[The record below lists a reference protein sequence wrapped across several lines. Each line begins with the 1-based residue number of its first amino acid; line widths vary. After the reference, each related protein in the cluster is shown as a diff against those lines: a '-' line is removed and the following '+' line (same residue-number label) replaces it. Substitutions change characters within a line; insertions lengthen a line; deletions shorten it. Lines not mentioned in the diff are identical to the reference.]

1 MKKLIKRSK
10 TAKPQILLS
19 VRHVVHYEQIWNS
32 YGCTCELFAWNCKT
46 RFKDLHTANFI
57 NFPRVKPG
65 TDPEW
70 SVSCVRSVCMQLMS
84 LSLWKHW
91 SGCIRQHG
99 VGVCVSLKQAG
110 WEYFLCLHVNVI
122 YTYIYTVS
130 GIFFYRHFKHTF
142 LYNRFF
148 FFNSSSSSF
157 IFASHC
163 VCSEICQ
170 WRKGN

>member
-1 MKKLIKRSK
+1 MHLTWIKFVIKHFIIIDGNIAWDICDPTPSYYLCKSSKQMKKMIKRSK

-19 VRHVVHYEQIWNS
+19 VRHVVHYEQIGNS
-32 YGCTCELFAWNCKT
+32 YWCTCELFAWNCKT

-99 VGVCVSLKQAG
+99 VCVCVSLKQAV
-110 WEYFLCLHVNVI
+110 W
-122 YTYIYTVS
+122 
-130 GIFFYRHFKHTF
+130 
-142 LYNRFF
+142 
-148 FFNSSSSSF
+148 
-157 IFASHC
+157 
-163 VCSEICQ
+163 
-170 WRKGN
+170 